1 MQKKLQYNGIIVP
14 LDISNIDTD
23 VIIPKQFLQ
32 KNNKKGFGK
41 HLFNDWRY
49 LDNKSKIPN
58 PNFILNKKE
67 FKNSKILLTRE
78 NFGCG
83 SSREHAPWA
92 LLDFGFH
99 TIIAS
104 SYADIFYNNAINN
117 KLLLIILEKKII
129 DKLFFIVKKS
139 PGIFCYINLLY
150 KKITINNQ
158 FFNFKISKDIINF
171 IISNLDQIDL
181 TKKYSKEINIFEKKY
196 FQFF

>member
-1 MQKKLQYNGIIVP
+1 MKKKLQYNGIIVP
-14 LDISNIDTD
+14 LNISNIDTD

-32 KNNKKGFGK
+32 KNDKKGFGK
-41 HLFNDWRY
+41 NLFHDWRY
-49 LDNKSKIPN
+49 LDDKNKTPN

-117 KLLLIILEKKII
+117 KLLLIILKKDII
-129 DKLFFIVKKS
+129 DKLFFIIEKF
-139 PGIFCYINLLY
+139 PGIFCYINLFY
-150 KKITINNQ
+150 KKITINNE
-158 FFNFKISKDIINF
+158 FFNFKMSQDKINF
-171 IISNLDQIDL
+171 ITNNLDQIDL
-181 TKKYSKEINIFEKKY
+181 TMKYSKEINIFEKTY
-196 FQFF
+196 FKFF

>member
-1 MQKKLQYNGIIVP
+1 MNNKLQFNGIIVP
-14 LDISNIDTD
+14 FNRSNIDTD

-32 KNNKKGFGK
+32 KNNKQGFGK
-41 HLFNDWRY
+41 YLFNDWRY
-49 LDNKSKIPN
+49 LDNESKIIN

-67 FKNSKILLTRE
+67 FKNSKILLTRD

-117 KLLLIILEKKII
+117 KLLLIILNKKII
-129 DKLFFIVKKS
+129 DQLFFIIQKS
-139 PGIFCYINLLY
+139 PGIYCYINLFY
-150 KKITINNQ
+150 KKIIINKKI
-158 FFNFKISKDIINF
+158 FNFKINNDIVNF
-171 IISNLDQIDL
+171 ITNDLDQIDL
-181 TKKYSKEINIFEKKY
+181 TKKYSKEINIFEKTY
-196 FQFF
+196 FKFF

>member
-1 MQKKLQYNGIIVP
+1 MKKNFYYNGIIVP

-41 HLFNDWRY
+41 NLFYNWRY
-49 LDNKSKIPN
+49 LNGKNNIIN

-67 FKNSKILLTRE
+67 FQNAKILLTKE

-92 LLDFGFH
+92 LLDYGFH
-99 TIIAS
+99 TIISS

-117 KLLLIILEKKII
+117 KLLLITLEKNII
-129 DKLFFIVKKS
+129 EKLFSIVKKF
-139 PGIFCYINLLY
+139 PGIFCYINLIN
-150 KKITINNQ
+150 KKITLNNQ
-158 FFNFKISKDIINF
+158 SFTFKMKKDIINF
-171 IISNLDQIDL
+171 ITNKLDQIDL
-181 TKKYSKEINIFEKKY
+181 TMKYSKEINIFEKKY
-196 FQFF
+196 FTFF